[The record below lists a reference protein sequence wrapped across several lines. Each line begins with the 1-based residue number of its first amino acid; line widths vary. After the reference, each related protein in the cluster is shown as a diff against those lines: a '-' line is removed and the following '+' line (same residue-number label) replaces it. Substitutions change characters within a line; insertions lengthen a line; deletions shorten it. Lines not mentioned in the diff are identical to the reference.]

1 MEMST
6 LTIASG
12 AAAPVGAVSGQV
24 KGNPVAQP
32 GAFASVLV
40 HVMGSA
46 GQNGAQPDAPVMHVT
61 AEGGVPV
68 LPLVDWLGEGE
79 SLLEQLKA
87 LLNSL
92 ASGEHAQFPEEE
104 LRQLVAQLEQ
114 LLAQGMGTLPQEGVS
129 SFDHANAQQ
138 PVEGNGS
145 GVHALIRSL
154 KSLLSDL
161 KLLQELH
168 VYRALTSDIGMAA
181 QSAAGRMESLIRSW
195 QEALLQ
201 AKVPVEP
208 GTGSPSPDGEAS
220 PGGARMTVAVA
231 ALQSAVWSKS
241 APASMIRPDA
251 HRSASPVMVLTEEG
265 SFRNIQ
271 SAVLSV
277 RPMPVHAFSAMQ
289 HAASHSGDSSGDGM
303 EAAQTSMIPEAQSS
317 MLQNTAAQS
326 RLHQEV
332 PAPKGEPA
340 PVPVYRF
347 AAEMGD
353 WMVKQLRLS
362 SSGGVSEARLT
373 LHPEHLGQV
382 QVKLTMQNGQLVA
395 QFLADTVAGKEAIES
410 QLSQLRMTLQN
421 QGIQVEKL
429 EVSHSAAASGQSQFQ
444 EQRDQQFSRPQHE
457 GGKERAERLDKA
469 IAEFSEMLEDLPH
482 ALHGLYGSSFEATA

>member
-1 MEMST
+1 MEMSA

-12 AAAPVGAVSGQV
+12 AAASAGTGSGQV
-24 KGNPVAQP
+24 KGYPAAGQT
-32 GAFASVLV
+32 GGFASVLV
-40 HVMGSA
+40 HVMGGA
-46 GQNGAQPDAPVMHVT
+46 GQNGAQPVAPVMNVT

-68 LPLVDWLGEGE
+68 LPLTDWLGEGK
-79 SLLEQLKA
+79 SLLEQLMA
-87 LLNSL
+87 LLNGL
-92 ASGEHAQFPEEE
+92 ASGEHAQIQDEE
-104 LRQLVAQLEQ
+104 LRQLIVQLEQ
-114 LLAQGMGTLPQEGVS
+114 LLAQGMGVFPQEVFS
-129 SFDHANAQQ
+129 SLFQANAEQQ
-138 PVEGNGS
+138 TEGNGS

-154 KSLLSDL
+154 KTLLSDL
-161 KLLQELH
+161 KLLQELQAF
-168 VYRALTSDIGMAA
+168 RAETSDIRMAA
-181 QSAAGRMESLIRSW
+181 QSAAGRLEPLIRTW

-201 AKVPVEP
+201 AKGSGEP
-208 GTGSPSPDGEAS
+208 GTGSPNPDGEAS
-220 PGGARMTVAVA
+220 LGGARMTVAVA

-265 SFRNIQ
+265 SSLSFQ

-277 RPMPVHAFSAMQ
+277 SRPMPVHAFSAMQ
-289 HAASHSGDSSGDGM
+289 HAALHSGDSSADGT
-303 EAAQTSMIPEAQSS
+303 ESAQASLIPEAQFSLLHNSS
-317 MLQNTAAQS
+317 AHS

-332 PAPKGEPA
+332 PASKGEPA

-362 SSGGVSEARLT
+362 SSSSVSEARLT

-395 QFLADTVAGKEAIES
+395 QFMADTLAGKEAIES
-410 QLSQLRMTLQN
+410 QLSQLRITLQN

-429 EVSHSAAASGQSQFQ
+429 EVSHTAYGPSHFQ

-457 GGKERAERLDKA
+457 GRKEREERLDKT